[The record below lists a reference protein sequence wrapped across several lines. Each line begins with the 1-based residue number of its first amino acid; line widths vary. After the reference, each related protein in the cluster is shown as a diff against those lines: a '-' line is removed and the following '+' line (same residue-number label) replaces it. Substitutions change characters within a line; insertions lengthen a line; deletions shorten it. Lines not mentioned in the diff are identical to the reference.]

1 MQLNLTVQNA
11 NSIVCQVVPT
21 PTQTI
26 NIDRGVT
33 GNGIASIVPVTIA
46 TFQYLQI
53 TYTNGTVVD
62 VGPLTST
69 AYTATSPIVITGNT
83 ISLSTVQP
91 QQGGTGAAGTLTGYV
106 YGNATGAMTAS
117 TTIPNTAITGLGT
130 MSTQNANNVAITGG
144 TIQGVALTIDSIQST
159 PIGSTTPSTGAFT
172 TLSASSTVSGTGF
185 STYLA
190 SPPAIGGTAAN
201 TAKFT
206 TLAVTGLTGY
216 TYANGSGNLTAST
229 TIPNAGLANSS
240 LTVNGVSIA
249 LGASGTV
256 TAAAG
261 TLTGT
266 TLNST
271 VTGSSLTSVGTITT
285 GVWNA
290 TPITNSFLAN
300 SSITVNGTSI
310 ALGGS
315 GTITAATTSTLT
327 IGSGL
332 SGGSF
337 NGSAPVTIANTGV
350 LTFSGGTTGLTP
362 NTATNGAITL
372 AGTLAVANGG
382 TGVTSSSG
390 ANSVVLRDANG
401 NVTTNCLFEGY
412 TSQAAGTTI
421 TLTASS
427 VQNWAITGSGGQT
440 IQLPNATTLPAG
452 ATFTFNNNQ
461 SSGTIVVQNNSA
473 TTIATVQSGSYITV
487 VLLNNSSAAGS
498 WDYHNS
504 PPSNASWSTNT
515 LNWAGSYTNGTWN
528 GNAVGAIYGGT
539 GQTAVTTGD
548 LLYGSASNTWSRLGV
563 GSTGQILRVAGGV
576 PTWGVDYTGTVTS
589 VAATVPSFLS
599 ISGSPITTSGTLAIG
614 YSGTALPTA
623 NGGTGLTSFTANQI
637 FYASSTSAFAQSANL
652 TFDGTNLGLSGG
664 TANGVAYLNGSKV
677 LTTST
682 NFYFD
687 GTNLALAAGNAPTQA
702 LNLYRSGSTA
712 VYMAAGNSNTGIN
725 GTYFGV
731 DTSGNA
737 VINQTQA
744 LATIFSINGSE
755 QMRLTS
761 TGLGIGTSSPAAK
774 LQLTSTGASA
784 SLYITNTT
792 ATTGKTWKLNSYDD
806 GNLYVGVPSVI
817 DVAFYTPGG
826 NYVVKYGNNIVIP
839 DSAGSYGSGNGSYI
853 YNSGQTLNIAMRNS
867 SDGVI
872 AFTTGASERARID
885 SSGNLLLN
893 ATTNPSSAKFYANVS
908 YTTGTTTVASFGA
921 ASSYR
926 SSLVNIGGATGYYGN
941 GLILACDL
949 GSTQGANR
957 IVSRYG
963 STPPILAFEYST
975 NSQSYGSD
983 PATLTYAEGM
993 RMDNSGNL
1001 LVGQTSKSQTT
1012 VGAYL
1017 ASDGSTSSCMS
1028 ASTSGTTT
1036 WNTYSTGA
1044 GAFRF
1049 YVDMGGTIH
1058 ATSIVIT
1065 AISDQ
1070 RLKENVRDIDT
1081 GLDAIMALKPRRF
1094 DWKEGKGQDKKNAAG
1109 FIAQEFET
1117 VFPECVSTSKAGDD
1131 GIEYKNINHETL
1143 IPTLV
1148 KAIQELKAEFDA
1160 YKASHP

>member
-117 TTIPNTAITGLGT
+117 TTIPTTAL
-130 MSTQNANNVAITGG
+130 
-144 TIQGVALTIDSIQST
+144 
-159 PIGSTTPSTGAFT
+159 
-172 TLSASSTVSGTGF
+172 SGT
-185 STYLA
+185 
-190 SPPAIGGTAAN
+190 
-201 TAKFT
+201 
-206 TLAVTGLTGY
+206 VT
-216 TYANGSGNLTAST
+216 
-229 TIPNAGLANSS
+229 NAQLANSS

-271 VTGSSLTSVGTITT
+271 VTGSSLTSVGIITT

-498 WDYHNS
+498 WDFHNS

-623 NGGTGLTSFTANQI
+623 NGGTGLTSFTANQV
-637 FYASSTSAFAQSANL
+637 FYASSTSAFAQSSNL

-677 LTTST
+677 LTTGSALT
-682 NFYFD
+682 FD
-687 GTNLALAAGNAPTQA
+687 GTNLAATGSISTTISSKTAQFNAAGGSIYAQFADGTTTWRLGTGIQA
-702 LNLYRSGSTA
+702 AGQFNLYDVTNAQTALTFVPGASGYTA
-712 VYMAAGNSNTGIN
+712 FLQNN
-725 GTYFGV
+725 
-731 DTSGNA
+731 
-737 VINQTQA
+737 
-744 LATIFSINGSE
+744 SE

-761 TGLGIGTSSPAAK
+761 TGLGIGTSSPSTKLDVSGLGRFGGYTVATLPAGVVGAK
-774 LQLTSTGASA
+774 AYVTNALAPVFGSTVSGGGAV
-784 SLYITNTT
+784 T
-792 ATTGKTWKLNSYDD
+792 
-806 GNLYVGVPSVI
+806 VPV
-817 DVAFYTPGG
+817 FY
-826 NYVVKYGNNIVIP
+826 
-839 DSAGSYGSGNGSYI
+839 NGS
-853 YNSGQTLNIAMRNS
+853 NW
-867 SDGVI
+867 
-872 AFTTGASERARID
+872 
-885 SSGNLLLN
+885 
-893 ATTNPSSAKFYANVS
+893 
-908 YTTGTTTVASFGA
+908 
-921 ASSYR
+921 
-926 SSLVNIGGATGYYGN
+926 
-941 GLILACDL
+941 
-949 GSTQGANR
+949 
-957 IVSRYG
+957 IVG
-963 STPPILAFEYST
+963 
-975 NSQSYGSD
+975 
-983 PATLTYAEGM
+983 
-993 RMDNSGNL
+993 
-1001 LVGQTSKSQTT
+1001 
-1012 VGAYL
+1012 
-1017 ASDGSTSSCMS
+1017 
-1028 ASTSGTTT
+1028 
-1036 WNTYSTGA
+1036 
-1044 GAFRF
+1044 
-1049 YVDMGGTIH
+1049 
-1058 ATSIVIT
+1058 
-1065 AISDQ
+1065 
-1070 RLKENVRDIDT
+1070 
-1081 GLDAIMALKPRRF
+1081 
-1094 DWKEGKGQDKKNAAG
+1094 
-1109 FIAQEFET
+1109 
-1117 VFPECVSTSKAGDD
+1117 
-1131 GIEYKNINHETL
+1131 
-1143 IPTLV
+1143 
-1148 KAIQELKAEFDA
+1148 
-1160 YKASHP
+1160 

>member
-440 IQLPNATTLPAG
+440 IKLPDATTLPNG
-452 ATFTFNNNQ
+452 AIFSFNNNQ
-461 SSGTIVVQNNSA
+461 
-473 TTIATVQSGSYITV
+473 TTGAITV
-487 VLLNNSSAAGS
+487 NN
-498 WDYHNS
+498 
-504 PPSNASWSTNT
+504 
-515 LNWAGSYTNGTWN
+515 
-528 GNAVGAIYGGT
+528 
-539 GQTAVTTGD
+539 
-548 LLYGSASNTWSRLGV
+548 
-563 GSTGQILRVAGGV
+563 
-576 PTWGVDYTGTVTS
+576 
-589 VAATVPSFLS
+589 
-599 ISGSPITTSGTLAIG
+599 
-614 YSGTALPTA
+614 
-623 NGGTGLTSFTANQI
+623 
-637 FYASSTSAFAQSANL
+637 
-652 TFDGTNLGLSGG
+652 
-664 TANGVAYLNGSKV
+664 
-677 LTTST
+677 
-682 NFYFD
+682 
-687 GTNLALAAGNAPTQA
+687 
-702 LNLYRSGSTA
+702 
-712 VYMAAGNSNTGIN
+712 NSNT
-725 GTYFGV
+725 
-731 DTSGNA
+731 
-737 VINQTQA
+737 
-744 LATIFSINGSE
+744 L
-755 QMRLTS
+755 
-761 TGLGIGTSSPAAK
+761 
-774 LQLTSTGASA
+774 
-784 SLYITNTT
+784 
-792 ATTGKTWKLNSYDD
+792 
-806 GNLYVGVPSVI
+806 
-817 DVAFYTPGG
+817 
-826 NYVVKYGNNIVIP
+826 
-839 DSAGSYGSGNGSYI
+839 
-853 YNSGQTLNIAMRNS
+853 
-867 SDGVI
+867 
-872 AFTTGASERARID
+872 
-885 SSGNLLLN
+885 
-893 ATTNPSSAKFYANVS
+893 
-908 YTTGTTTVASFGA
+908 
-921 ASSYR
+921 
-926 SSLVNIGGATGYYGN
+926 
-941 GLILACDL
+941 
-949 GSTQGANR
+949 
-957 IVSRYG
+957 IVSIPSG
-963 STPPILAFEYST
+963 GF
-975 NSQSYGSD
+975 
-983 PATLTYAEGM
+983 AEVYLL
-993 RMDNSGNL
+993 DNSIEIGR
-1001 LVGQTSKSQTT
+1001 
-1012 VGAYL
+1012 
-1017 ASDGSTSSCMS
+1017 ASC
-1028 ASTSGTTT
+1028 
-1036 WNTYSTGA
+1036 
-1044 GAFRF
+1044 RER
-1049 YVDMGGTIH
+1049 V
-1058 ATSIVIT
+1058 
-1065 AISDQ
+1065 
-1070 RLKENVRDIDT
+1070 
-1081 GLDAIMALKPRRF
+1081 
-1094 DWKEGKGQDKKNAAG
+1094 
-1109 FIAQEFET
+1109 
-1117 VFPECVSTSKAGDD
+1117 
-1131 GIEYKNINHETL
+1131 
-1143 IPTLV
+1143 
-1148 KAIQELKAEFDA
+1148 
-1160 YKASHP
+1160 

>member
-401 NVTTNCLFEGY
+401 NITTNCLFEGY

-498 WDYHNS
+498 WDFHNAS
-504 PPSNASWSTNT
+504 PSNASWSTNT

-623 NGGTGLTSFTANQI
+623 NGGTGLTSFTANQV

-652 TFDGTNLGLSGG
+652 TFDGTNLGLAGG

-677 LTTST
+677 LTTGSALT
-682 NFYFD
+682 FD
-687 GTNLALAAGNAPTQA
+687 GSNLTNTGTGSFGSLVVTSASGTLNTSANAAPRVFG
-702 LNLYRSGSTA
+702 SGSVLYNATTQHIFE
-712 VYMAAGNSNTGIN
+712 TG
-725 GTYFGV
+725 GFGSP
-731 DTSGNA
+731 T
-737 VINQTQA
+737 
-744 LATIFSINGSE
+744 E

-761 TGLGIGTSSPAAK
+761 TGLGIGTSSPSYKLDVNGVGRVQSSFIVGTATSSSDRLFYVSGNSGTSGSSQFGAVVNPTLPNTVTSAAYGFYTN
-774 LQLTSTGASA
+774 LNLASGATVTNAFGLYIDAMSYGTST
-784 SLYITNTT
+784 ITNKYGLYVADTN
-792 ATTGKTWKLNSYDD
+792 NSYIG
-806 GNLYVGVPSVI
+806 GNLGLGVTPSAWDSGQKVLQI
-817 DVAFYTPGG
+817 SNGAFYA
-826 NYVVKYGNNIVIP
+826 Y
-839 DSAGSYGSGNGSYI
+839 SAGTSMLQNAY
-853 YNSGQTLNIAMRNS
+853 YNSGFKYI
-867 SDGVI
+867 
-872 AFTTGASERARID
+872 
-885 SSGNLLLN
+885 
-893 ATTNPSSAKFYANVS
+893 
-908 YTTGTTTVASFGA
+908 
-921 ASSYR
+921 ASST
-926 SSLVNIGGATGYYGN
+926 AAAYYTQSAGVHSWYTAPSGTAGN
-941 GLILACDL
+941 AI
-949 GSTQGANR
+949 SFTQAM
-957 IVSRYG
+957 
-963 STPPILAFEYST
+963 
-975 NSQSYGSD
+975 
-983 PATLTYAEGM
+983 TL
-993 RMDNSGNL
+993 DNSGNL
-1001 LVGQTSKSQTT
+1001 LVGATSAISSNRTSINITANSGVTAVPLTDLTQNSYVDINIANAVAGTVMAVQLIVTNTYKANAATRTSSIIAVFDRGLNNTT
-1012 VGAYL
+1012 VTTITTANGGTGGASFTVTVPSQGVVRITNTF
-1017 ASDGSTSSCMS
+1017 A
-1028 ASTSGTTT
+1028 GTTSLSAIAT
-1036 WNTYSTGA
+1036 VNTGY
-1044 GAFRF
+1044 
-1049 YVDMGGTIH
+1049 
-1058 ATSIVIT
+1058 
-1065 AISDQ
+1065 
-1070 RLKENVRDIDT
+1070 
-1081 GLDAIMALKPRRF
+1081 
-1094 DWKEGKGQDKKNAAG
+1094 
-1109 FIAQEFET
+1109 
-1117 VFPECVSTSKAGDD
+1117 
-1131 GIEYKNINHETL
+1131 
-1143 IPTLV
+1143 
-1148 KAIQELKAEFDA
+1148 
-1160 YKASHP
+1160 

>member
-337 NGSAPVTIANTGV
+337 NGSTPITIANTGV

-427 VQNWAITGSGGQT
+427 VQNWAITSSGGQT

-498 WDYHNS
+498 WDFHNS

-528 GNAVGAIYGGT
+528 GNAVGATYGGT
-539 GQTAVTTGD
+539 GQTAVITGD
-548 LLYGSASNTWSRLGV
+548 LLYGLASNTWSRLGV

-623 NGGTGLTSFTANQI
+623 NGGTGLTSFTANQV

-652 TFDGTNLGLSGG
+652 TFDGTNLGLAGG

-677 LTTST
+677 LTTGSALT
-682 NFYFD
+682 FD
-687 GTNLALAAGNAPTQA
+687 GTYFYANGLRLSGSDAGNTIYKSSGNLFITADNGTLALQA
-702 LNLYRSGSTA
+702 NTSNPIAFYLNS
-712 VYMAAGNSNTGIN
+712 
-725 GTYFGV
+725 
-731 DTSGNA
+731 
-737 VINQTQA
+737 
-744 LATIFSINGSE
+744 SE
-755 QMRLTS
+755 QMRLNS
-761 TGLGIGTSSPAAK
+761 TGLGIGTSSPGSK
-774 LQLTSTGASA
+774 LAVIGSANMAYFYDGSTSDFQIQAVSSRTEIGPT
-784 SLYITNTT
+784 TNTPLSF
-792 ATTGKTWKLNSYDD
+792 KT
-806 GNLYVGVPSVI
+806 
-817 DVAFYTPGG
+817 
-826 NYVVKYGNNIVIP
+826 NN
-839 DSAGSYGSGNGSYI
+839 
-853 YNSGQTLNIAMRNS
+853 T
-867 SDGVI
+867 
-872 AFTTGASERARID
+872 ERARID
-885 SSGNLLLN
+885 SSGNLLVGTTSAISSNRTSINITANSGVTAVPLTDLTQNSYVDITIPNAVGGAVMAVQLMVTNTFKANANGRTSTLFAVFDRGLN
-893 ATTNPSSAKFYANVS
+893 NTTINTISSANG
-908 YTTGTTTVASFGA
+908 GTSGASFTVTVPSAGVIRITNTVAGIC
-921 ASSYR
+921 
-926 SSLVNIGGATGYYGN
+926 SLSAVAT
-941 GLILACDL
+941 
-949 GSTQGANR
+949 
-957 IVSRYG
+957 IV
-963 STPPILAFEYST
+963 
-975 NSQSYGSD
+975 
-983 PATLTYAEGM
+983 
-993 RMDNSGNL
+993 
-1001 LVGQTSKSQTT
+1001 
-1012 VGAYL
+1012 
-1017 ASDGSTSSCMS
+1017 
-1028 ASTSGTTT
+1028 
-1036 WNTYSTGA
+1036 TG
-1044 GAFRF
+1044 F
-1049 YVDMGGTIH
+1049 
-1058 ATSIVIT
+1058 
-1065 AISDQ
+1065 
-1070 RLKENVRDIDT
+1070 
-1081 GLDAIMALKPRRF
+1081 
-1094 DWKEGKGQDKKNAAG
+1094 
-1109 FIAQEFET
+1109 
-1117 VFPECVSTSKAGDD
+1117 
-1131 GIEYKNINHETL
+1131 
-1143 IPTLV
+1143 
-1148 KAIQELKAEFDA
+1148 
-1160 YKASHP
+1160 

>member
-172 TLSASSTVSGTGF
+172 ALSASSTVSGTGF

-310 ALGGS
+310 SLGGS

-487 VLLNNSSAAGS
+487 VLLSNSSAAGS
-498 WDYHNS
+498 WDFHNS

-623 NGGTGLTSFTANQI
+623 NGGTGLTSFTANQV
-637 FYASSTSAFAQSANL
+637 FYASSTSAFAQSSNL
-652 TFDGTNLGLSGG
+652 QFDGSKLTLANDASISTLTVGLGTTSGG
-664 TANGVAYLNGSKV
+664 STNAISTVLGYQALSSNTSGQYNIAVGYQSLKANTTGQGNVGVAV
-677 LTTST
+677 
-682 NFYFD
+682 
-687 GTNLALAAGNAPTQA
+687 QA
-702 LNLYRSGSTA
+702 LLNNTSGNYNTVVGSGVPGVSGSALSSNTTGSYNSAFGNTALLNNTTGQYNTALGAGSLASNTTASNNTAVGYQAGYSNTTGSSNTAVGYQAGFSSTGSGNTALGQGVSVGTSGNNNTCLGIGSGISLTSGSGNVFVGSVGSGSTGGA
-712 VYMAAGNSNTGIN
+712 GYFVTTGSNNTILGGYTGNNGGLDIRTASNYIVLSDGAGNPRANW
-725 GTYFGV
+725 
-731 DTSGNA
+731 
-737 VINQTQA
+737 
-744 LATIFSINGSE
+744 
-755 QMRLTS
+755 TS
-761 TGLGIGTSSPAAK
+761 TGNMVSGAATPIISGNNSFQLGHASNYIFEMGNTANTG
-774 LQLTSTGASA
+774 LEGCLTTLLTSA
-784 SLYITNTT
+784 N
-792 ATTGKTWKLNSYDD
+792 
-806 GNLYVGVPSVI
+806 
-817 DVAFYTPGG
+817 
-826 NYVVKYGNNIVIP
+826 
-839 DSAGSYGSGNGSYI
+839 
-853 YNSGQTLNIAMRNS
+853 
-867 SDGVI
+867 
-872 AFTTGASERARID
+872 
-885 SSGNLLLN
+885 N
-893 ATTNPSSAKFYANVS
+893 ATTSYHYASYCSSS
-908 YTTGTTTVASFGA
+908 
-921 ASSYR
+921 
-926 SSLVNIGGATGYYGN
+926 SSLAYSTMVFGVLGN
-941 GLILACDL
+941 GNVKN
-949 GSTQGANR
+949 AN
-957 IVSRYG
+957 
-963 STPPILAFEYST
+963 
-975 NSQSYGSD
+975 NSYG
-983 PATLTYAEGM
+983 
-993 RMDNSGNL
+993 
-1001 LVGQTSKSQTT
+1001 
-1012 VGAYL
+1012 
-1017 ASDGSTSSCMS
+1017 
-1028 ASTSGTTT
+1028 
-1036 WNTYSTGA
+1036 
-1044 GAFRF
+1044 
-1049 YVDMGGTIH
+1049 
-1058 ATSIVIT
+1058 
-1065 AISDQ
+1065 AISDIKVKQ
-1070 RLKENVRDIDT
+1070 NISLSGSQWNDVKALGALVKKFSLISDPTNTMQIGWVAQDVQTVSPGLVYSTPDRDENHELTGTSTLGVNYSIAYMKAFKALSEAQVRIET
-1081 GLDAIMALKPRRF
+1081 LESTIAQMQAALK
-1094 DWKEGKGQDKKNAAG
+1094 AAG
-1109 FIAQEFET
+1109 IAGF
-1117 VFPECVSTSKAGDD
+1117 
-1131 GIEYKNINHETL
+1131 
-1143 IPTLV
+1143 
-1148 KAIQELKAEFDA
+1148 
-1160 YKASHP
+1160 

>member
-201 TAKFT
+201 SAAFTTLSASSTVSGTGFSTYLASPPSIGSTAANTGAFTTLSASSTVSGTGFSNYLASPPAIGGTAANTAKFT

-216 TYANGSGNLTAST
+216 AYANGSGNLTAST
-229 TIPNAGLANSS
+229 TIPTTALSGTVTNAQLANSS

-498 WDYHNS
+498 WDFHNS

-623 NGGTGLTSFTANQI
+623 NGGTGLTSFTANQV
-637 FYASSTSAFAQSANL
+637 FYASSTSAFAQSSNL

-677 LTTST
+677 LTTGSALT
-682 NFYFD
+682 FD
-687 GTNLALAAGNAPTQA
+687 GTNLAATGSISTTISSKTAQFNAAGGSIYAQFADGTTTWRLGTGIQA
-702 LNLYRSGSTA
+702 AGQFNLYDVTNAQTALTFVPGASGYTA
-712 VYMAAGNSNTGIN
+712 FLQNN
-725 GTYFGV
+725 
-731 DTSGNA
+731 
-737 VINQTQA
+737 
-744 LATIFSINGSE
+744 SE

-761 TGLGIGTSSPAAK
+761 TGLGIGTSSPSTKLDVSGLGRFGGYTVATLPAGVVGAK
-774 LQLTSTGASA
+774 AYVTNALAPVFGSTVSGGGAV
-784 SLYITNTT
+784 T
-792 ATTGKTWKLNSYDD
+792 
-806 GNLYVGVPSVI
+806 VPV
-817 DVAFYTPGG
+817 FY
-826 NYVVKYGNNIVIP
+826 
-839 DSAGSYGSGNGSYI
+839 NGS
-853 YNSGQTLNIAMRNS
+853 NW
-867 SDGVI
+867 
-872 AFTTGASERARID
+872 
-885 SSGNLLLN
+885 
-893 ATTNPSSAKFYANVS
+893 
-908 YTTGTTTVASFGA
+908 
-921 ASSYR
+921 
-926 SSLVNIGGATGYYGN
+926 
-941 GLILACDL
+941 
-949 GSTQGANR
+949 
-957 IVSRYG
+957 IVG
-963 STPPILAFEYST
+963 
-975 NSQSYGSD
+975 
-983 PATLTYAEGM
+983 
-993 RMDNSGNL
+993 
-1001 LVGQTSKSQTT
+1001 
-1012 VGAYL
+1012 
-1017 ASDGSTSSCMS
+1017 
-1028 ASTSGTTT
+1028 
-1036 WNTYSTGA
+1036 
-1044 GAFRF
+1044 
-1049 YVDMGGTIH
+1049 
-1058 ATSIVIT
+1058 
-1065 AISDQ
+1065 
-1070 RLKENVRDIDT
+1070 
-1081 GLDAIMALKPRRF
+1081 
-1094 DWKEGKGQDKKNAAG
+1094 
-1109 FIAQEFET
+1109 
-1117 VFPECVSTSKAGDD
+1117 
-1131 GIEYKNINHETL
+1131 
-1143 IPTLV
+1143 
-1148 KAIQELKAEFDA
+1148 
-1160 YKASHP
+1160 

>member
-290 TPITNSFLAN
+290 TPIINSFLAN

-310 ALGGS
+310 SLGGS

-401 NVTTNCLFEGY
+401 NITTNCLFEGY

-487 VLLNNSSAAGS
+487 VLLSNSSAAGS
-498 WDYHNS
+498 WDFHNS

-623 NGGTGLTSFTANQI
+623 NGGTGLTSFTANQV

-677 LTTST
+677 LTTGSALT
-682 NFYFD
+682 FD
-687 GTNLALAAGNAPTQA
+687 GTNFA
-702 LNLYRSGSTA
+702 
-712 VYMAAGNSNTGIN
+712 
-725 GTYFGV
+725 
-731 DTSGNA
+731 TSGNITLNNA
-737 VINQTQA
+737 QYFQGKTSGGSTVRLLGINSGDTA
-744 LATIFSINGSE
+744 YVGAIDSGPTSTIFNASSTSTYAAFYASGSE

-761 TGLGIGTSSPAAK
+761 TGLGIGTSSPSQK
-774 LQLTSTGASA
+774 LQVNNSTGVNTYAAFSNSNATNGLYVGTAANGNGIIGTIDGQPLLFLTGAS
-784 SLYITNTT
+784 TR
-792 ATTGKTWKLNSYDD
+792 ATL
-806 GNLYVGVPSVI
+806 
-817 DVAFYTPGG
+817 
-826 NYVVKYGNNIVIP
+826 
-839 DSAGSYGSGNGSYI
+839 
-853 YNSGQTLNIAMRNS
+853 
-867 SDGVI
+867 
-872 AFTTGASERARID
+872 D
-885 SSGNLLLN
+885 SSGNLGLGVTPSAWASGGRINMVDAGAITSAGTALDIGTN
-893 ATTNPSSAKFYANVS
+893 WYYNGGFKYITTQTATWYRQTGGVHSWYTAPSGTA
-908 YTTGTTTVASFGA
+908 GTTISSFNQ
-921 ASSYR
+921 
-926 SSLVNIGGATGYYGN
+926 VM
-941 GLILACDL
+941 
-949 GSTQGANR
+949 
-957 IVSRYG
+957 
-963 STPPILAFEYST
+963 
-975 NSQSYGSD
+975 
-983 PATLTYAEGM
+983 TL
-993 RMDNSGNL
+993 DSSGNL
-1001 LVGQTSKSQTT
+1001 LVGQTT
-1012 VGAYL
+1012 VGFSNTNSAYIIP
-1017 ASDGSTSSCMS
+1017 SIGSFVGQHLSGTGSGTSYALFTYNGTQIGSIVQ
-1028 ASTSGTTT
+1028 SGTTAVAF
-1036 WNTYSTGA
+1036 NTS
-1044 GAFRF
+1044 
-1049 YVDMGGTIH
+1049 
-1058 ATSIVIT
+1058 
-1065 AISDQ
+1065 SDQ
-1070 RLKENVRDIDT
+1070 RLKNDLGAVTNTDVIANTVIHDFT
-1081 GLDAIMALKPRRF
+1081 
-1094 DWKEGKGQDKKNAAG
+1094 WKSDGSQSRGV
-1109 FIAQEFET
+1109 FAQEAAK
-1117 VFPECVSTSKAGDD
+1117 VLPAAVKVGDD
-1131 GIEYKNINHETL
+1131 GEEVTDQWQVDYSKYVPDII
-1143 IPTLV
+1143 V
-1148 KAIQELKAEFDA
+1148 ELQSLRAEIDSL
-1160 YKASHP
+1160 KSQLKG